1 MAHTECCDTNRTITL
16 TIDGSDVQVPSG
28 TTILDAARKLGI
40 KIPTLCWLEKIS
52 TTGACRVCAVHVEG
66 VARPMTACNTP
77 VKEGIKVITQSTELE
92 QIRKKTMELML
103 VNHPLDCPVCDA
115 AGECDL
121 QDTCYGL
128 SVAKQ
133 EYAADLE
140 RLPIRY
146 DWSLLES
153 DPNRCILCEKCVKVC
168 REITGVGAIETQSC
182 GDRAVV
188 ETVSGQPLDCD
199 FCGNCIAA
207 CPTGTLIS
215 KPFKF
220 AGRPWSFE
228 VKNSICGFCSSGCQ
242 IEYHVQNGKVAR
254 VTSDDSTY
262 NNGNLCINGRF
273 GYSAFNA
280 PERLTT
286 PLLKGVDGQQRA
298 ATWDT
303 ALSVAVSATKE
314 LVATYGAKAVAGI
327 GSPRAT
333 NEENFLFA
341 KLIKQAIGSAN
352 LDSEARL
359 GYAQAQEIQASML
372 GMTGAT
378 QPMDALEQAG
388 SIIVLGSDL
397 KAESAGFG
405 YRVIKAATKHDAKL
419 VIASARPTSLDGFA
433 NSALR
438 YKAGSEG
445 FVALGLAKAALNQG
459 KTDAGATDGLD
470 GFKQSL
476 AVASFDQIQAATG
489 LSEADYNDAVSFING
504 PVAVVYGYEF
514 IRSADAQAAVTG
526 AVNLALL
533 TGADLYPI
541 DEKNNTQGMLDMGV
555 IPGADGK
562 DLFQIIDA
570 IEAGEIRALFVM
582 GSDLL
587 QIMPNRSRIEAALKK
602 LECLVVLDLF
612 PTATAHLAH
621 VVLPAAAAPEKSG
634 SFTTA
639 DNRTQSF
646 TAAATPPGEARP
658 DYVILGDLYARLTG
672 GAIPS
677 LAAMQQEI
685 AVPVKQHLERPAFA
699 AVTPQA
705 PATGSMTLL
714 IAPFLRH
721 NGSYTSWSVNNLQ
734 VAAEA
739 TLRLGTTDAAKL
751 GVANGDKVTLGAN
764 GTSVSLPVQLQPSI
778 PAGLAVAPTHFRT
791 SGLTTLL
798 IKPAASLTVTI
809 SKG

>member
-1 MAHTECCDTNRTITL
+1 MAHTECCDTNKIITL
-16 TIDGSDVQVPSG
+16 TIDGTDVQVPTG
-28 TTILDAARKLGI
+28 TTILDAAKKLGI
-40 KIPTLCWLEKIS
+40 KIPTLCYLEKIS

-77 VKEGIKVITQSTELE
+77 VKEGIKVTTQSAELDR
-92 QIRKKTMELML
+92 IRKKTMELML

-128 SVAKQ
+128 GVAKQ

-140 RLPIRY
+140 RLQIRY

-188 ETVSGQPLDCD
+188 DTVSGKPLDCD

-220 AGRPWSFE
+220 AGRPWTFE
-228 VKNSICGFCSSGCQ
+228 VKSGICGFCSSGCQ

-254 VTSDDSTY
+254 VTSDDGTY

-280 PERLTT
+280 AERLTT
-286 PLLKGVDGQQRA
+286 PLIKGVDGVQKP
-298 ATWDT
+298 ATWDA
-303 ALSVAVSATKE
+303 ALSTAVSATKE
-314 LVATYGAKAVAGI
+314 IIVKYGAQAVAGI
-327 GSPRAT
+327 GSPRVT
-333 NEENFLFA
+333 NEENYLFA
-341 KLIKQAIGSAN
+341 KLMSQAIGTPN

-359 GYAQAQEIQASML
+359 GYAPAQSIQAHMF
-372 GMTGAT
+372 GVTGAT
-378 QPMDALEQAG
+378 KPMDALEKAG
-388 SIIVLGSDL
+388 CIIVLGSDL

-405 YRVIKAATKHDAKL
+405 YRVIKTATKHDAKL
-419 VIASARPTSLDGFA
+419 VIATARPTSLDVFA
-433 NSALR
+433 NSMLR

-445 FVALGLAKAALNQG
+445 FVALGLAKAALNQN
-459 KTDAGATDGLD
+459 KAVAAEGLD
-470 GFKQSL
+470 SFKQS
-476 AVASFDQIQAATG
+476 VAGTSFDQIQAATG
-489 LSEADYNDAVSFING
+489 LAESEFNDAVSFVNG
-504 PVAVVYGYEF
+504 QVAVVYGYEC
-514 IRSADAQAAVTG
+514 IRSADAAAAVTG
-526 AVNLALL
+526 ALNLAIL
-533 TGADLYPI
+533 TGADVYPI
-541 DEKNNTQGMLDMGV
+541 DEKNNTQGMLDMG
-555 IPGADGK
+555 ILPGDKGK
-562 DLFQIIDA
+562 DLFAIIDA
-570 IEAGEIRALFVM
+570 IESGDIRCLYLM

-587 QIMPNRSRIEAALKK
+587 QILPNRTRVEAALQK

-612 PTATAHLAH
+612 PTATARLAN

-634 SFTTA
+634 SFTTV
-639 DNRTQSF
+639 DNRTQCF
-646 TAAATPPGEARP
+646 TAAANPPGEARP

-677 LAAMQQEI
+677 LAALQQEI
-685 AVPVKQHLERPAFA
+685 SPATKQLIDHPVLNFSA
-699 AVTPQA
+699 PQA

-714 IAPFLRH
+714 LAPFLRH
-721 NGSYTSWSVNNLQ
+721 NGSYTSWSANNLL

-739 TLRLGTTDAAKL
+739 RLLIATADATRLGVVDGDAL
-751 GVANGDKVTLGAN
+751 TVTANGA
-764 GTSVSLPVQLQPSI
+764 SVSLPIQVQANLPV
-778 PAGLAVAPTHFRT
+778 GLAVAPTHFPG
-791 SGLTTLL
+791 SGVTQLMG
-798 IKPAASLTVTI
+798 KPAASFTVTI
-809 SKG
+809 AKG